1 MMLILWRDVVFDYV
15 RATKPNNLEVTEAKQ
30 TERREKERDLLLR
43 SCFSENKMKMF
54 SLVNRITDGMGN
66 NKSKICL

>member
-1 MMLILWRDVVFDYV
+1 MMLIAWKDVVFDYV

-43 SCFSENKMKMF
+43 SCFSEN
-54 SLVNRITDGMGN
+54 
-66 NKSKICL
+66 

>member
-1 MMLILWRDVVFDYV
+1 MMLIARRDVVFDSIGS
-15 RATKPNNLEVTEAKQ
+15 TKPNNLEVTEAKQ

-54 SLVNRITDGMGN
+54 
-66 NKSKICL
+66 KIIP

>member
-1 MMLILWRDVVFDYV
+1 MMLISRRDVVFDSV

-43 SCFSENKMKMF
+43 SCFSENQMKMF
-54 SLVNRITDGMGN
+54 
-66 NKSKICL
+66 KIKPSTE